1 MEKEPFET
9 ETTDR
14 DRHRAGTPGG
24 VPSQPMLNH
33 EPDRHRAVHSVR
45 YSAVCGHD
53 GEQRNRDECG
63 GLCSAGVGCLR
74 RFCLCAGRD
83 LLRRNGKAAGRRG
96 LHRHSKATR
105 ELRTAIS
112 VVYWL
117 VVTAAFL
124 LYTFGHKGN
133 GQPQD
138 SWFIWAIGG
147 ILYAALVLVVKM
159 ALRKQNNK

>member
-1 MEKEPFET
+1 M
-9 ETTDR
+9 
-14 DRHRAGTPGG
+14 
-24 VPSQPMLNH
+24 
-33 EPDRHRAVHSVR
+33 
-45 YSAVCGHD
+45 
-53 GEQRNRDECG
+53 
-63 GLCSAGVGCLR
+63 R
-74 RFCLCAGRD
+74 RFVFCWCWLPAAFFAFVLGGTYYGATEK
-83 LLRRNGKAAGRRG
+83 LLEEGDYT
-96 LHRHSKATR
+96 RHSKATR

-124 LYTFGHKGN
+124 LYTFGPKGN
-133 GQPQD
+133 GQPQY

>member
-1 MEKEPFET
+1 M
-9 ETTDR
+9 
-14 DRHRAGTPGG
+14 HPGQKSG
-24 VPSQPMLNH
+24 V
-33 EPDRHRAVHSVR
+33 R
-45 YSAVCGHD
+45 
-53 GEQRNRDECG
+53 
-63 GLCSAGVGCLR
+63 
-74 RFCLCAGRD
+74 
-83 LLRRNGKAAGRRG
+83 LLRGEGIADHDALAVAGG
-96 LHRHSKATR
+96 DDGVACGVFAFVLGGTYYGATEKLLEEGDYTRHSKATR

-124 LYTFGHKGN
+124 LYTFGPRGN
-133 GQPQD
+133 GQPQY

>member
-1 MEKEPFET
+1 M
-9 ETTDR
+9 
-14 DRHRAGTPGG
+14 
-24 VPSQPMLNH
+24 
-33 EPDRHRAVHSVR
+33 HSVR

-74 RFCLCAGRD
+74 RFAFVLGGTYYGATEK
-83 LLRRNGKAAGRRG
+83 LLEEGDYT
-96 LHRHSKATR
+96 RHSKATR

-112 VVYWL
+112 VAYWL

-124 LYTFGHKGN
+124 LYTFGPKGN
-133 GQPQD
+133 GQPQY